1 VGETSD
7 TRMKKRILSLLVV
20 IGMLIILLGCVG
32 FVQPP
37 TAHNPEQYSF
47 QEYKYI
53 RRDRVGN
60 RVDLMKAIAHQP
72 TDIFKLF
79 KTQTKPE
86 ALYAYLNNCVSETY
100 VVLQS
105 ILTRGY
111 IVQTDL
117 ANLDKILM
125 NLDLDE
131 IRKSGGEINPSQ
143 LNYKSEDIAPATL
156 GYRAMGIVT
165 AIDIWIGT
173 NNISTETI
181 NPILEYRALL
191 VKYIST
197 QKLADLNKA
206 RTFQVPDNIVQ
217 RGQ

>member
-1 VGETSD
+1 
-7 TRMKKRILSLLVV
+7 MKKRTLSLLVV
-20 IGMLIILLGCVG
+20 IGMLISLAGCVG
-32 FVQPP
+32 FVEPP
-37 TAHNPEQYSF
+37 SAQSAEQFSF
-47 QEYKYI
+47 QKYNHI
-53 RRDRVGN
+53 GRDRVGN
-60 RVDLMKAIAHQP
+60 RVDLMNAIAHQP

-79 KTQTKPE
+79 KTQTNPK
-86 ALYAYLNNCVSETY
+86 ALYAYLNNCISETY

-105 ILTRGY
+105 ILTREY

-117 ANLDKILM
+117 ANLDKILI

-131 IRKSGGEINPSQ
+131 IRKSGGEIDPSK
-143 LNYKSEDIAPATL
+143 LNYTDHDCAPAIL

-181 NPILEYRALL
+181 DPILEYRALL

-197 QKLADLNKA
+197 QKLVDLNKA
-206 RTFQVPDNIVQ
+206 RSYQIPDNILQ
-217 RGQ
+217 KGQ